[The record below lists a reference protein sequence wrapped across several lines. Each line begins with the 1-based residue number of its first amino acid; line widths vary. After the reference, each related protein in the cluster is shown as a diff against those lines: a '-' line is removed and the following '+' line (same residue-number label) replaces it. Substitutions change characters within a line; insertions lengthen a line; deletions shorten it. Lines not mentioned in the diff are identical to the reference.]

1 MSKVP
6 KLRFPEFEEEWEEKE
21 LGEVLKSISNG
32 LSLQQNSLK
41 KGFKV
46 TRIETISDKKINIE
60 KVGYIDTKQDLSDY
74 KLVIGDILFSNINSL
89 EHIGK
94 SVIVDKDYNLYHG
107 MNLLRLVVTSSNIPK
122 FVFYQIT
129 LDKIQNNIRN
139 RANRA
144 INQASINQS
153 ELQKIPLCIPS
164 IEEQQKIAD
173 CLSSLDELIE
183 ARREKIASLKAYKK
197 GLLQQLFPQEM
208 YNNYPSSPLIFN
220 KLPKLRFVGF
230 EGEWEEVKLGE
241 IGCFYRG
248 ITYGSESV
256 SKEGLLVLRSSNIQD
271 DTLIIDKDLV
281 FIDKEAPTE
290 LLLQKGDIVICM
302 SNGSKELV
310 GKNAEYKGNYY
321 NNITVGA
328 FCSLFRPKIAIAKY
342 VFQTEQYSNYIS
354 LSMGGGNINNLKNST
369 LEKYTCYIPKNL
381 AEQEKIAN
389 CLSSLDELIEAKN
402 KKIELLESYKKGL
415 LQQMFVN

>member
-6 KLRFPEFEEEWEEKE
+6 KLRFPEFKGEWEEKE

-197 GLLQQLFPQEM
+197 GLLQQLFPEKVSKST
-208 YNNYPSSPLIFN
+208 PPPLIFN
-220 KLPKLRFVGF
+220 KLQKLRFIGF

-241 IGCFYRG
+241 IMKIIKGEQKNKLSLSNTGKYYVMNGG
-248 ITYGSESV
+248 ITPSGYTNSYNTDKDTISISEGGNSCGYIQYNKEKFWSGGHCYTLHIYDNYKNKIDNFYLYQYLKAKEEYIMGLRVGS
-256 SKEGLLVLRSSNIQD
+256 GLPNIQKI
-271 DTLIIDKDLV
+271 TLQNV
-281 FIDKEAPTE
+281 T
-290 LLLQKGDIVICM
+290 
-302 SNGSKELV
+302 
-310 GKNAEYKGNYY
+310 
-321 NNITVGA
+321 
-328 FCSLFRPKIAIAKY
+328 
-342 VFQTEQYSNYIS
+342 IS
-354 LSMGGGNINNLKNST
+354 FPS
-369 LEKYTCYIPKNL
+369 L
-381 AEQEKIAN
+381 AEQQKIAN
-389 CLSSLDELIEAKN
+389 CLLSLDE
-402 KKIELLESYKKGL
+402 KIAAETEQVTQLQQHKKGL
-415 LQQMFVN
+415 LQQLLV

>member
-6 KLRFPEFEEEWEEKE
+6 KLRFPEFKGEWEEKE

-122 FVFYQIT
+122 FVYYQIT

-197 GLLQQLFPQEM
+197 GLLQQLFPEKVSKS
-208 YNNYPSSPLIFN
+208 NPPPLIFN
-220 KLPKLRFVGF
+220 KLQKLRFIGF

-241 IGCFYRG
+241 IMKIIKGEQKNKLSLSNTGKYYVMNGG
-248 ITYGSESV
+248 ITPSGYTNSYNTDKDTISISEGGNSCGYIQYNKEKFWSGGHCYTLHIYDNYKNKIDNFYLYQYLKAKEEYIMGFRVGS
-256 SKEGLLVLRSSNIQD
+256 GLPNIQKI
-271 DTLIIDKDLV
+271 TLQNV
-281 FIDKEAPTE
+281 T
-290 LLLQKGDIVICM
+290 
-302 SNGSKELV
+302 
-310 GKNAEYKGNYY
+310 
-321 NNITVGA
+321 
-328 FCSLFRPKIAIAKY
+328 
-342 VFQTEQYSNYIS
+342 IS
-354 LSMGGGNINNLKNST
+354 FPS
-369 LEKYTCYIPKNL
+369 L
-381 AEQEKIAN
+381 AEQQKIAN
-389 CLSSLDELIEAKN
+389 CLLSLDE
-402 KKIELLESYKKGL
+402 KIAAETEQVTQLQQHKKGL
-415 LQQMFVN
+415 LQQLLV